1 MKTLIKNG
9 YLVDPANQVQAYLNL
24 VLENGKVTAVT
35 EDDAEARSFEMG
47 AARAKELNESG
58 HPCYDIPMGGASI
71 VGSVGFASGYVEF
84 EKQVQAMNLKVD
96 YIFHA
101 TGTGGTMAGL
111 AAGRKM
117 AQSDTKIISV
127 TVSPK
132 DEKYL
137 CKVEKL
143 ANDVLALVK
152 SPEKVDRS
160 EDLHMDTGYYAPGYE
175 QPNEAASE
183 AIRLLAR
190 TEGLFVDPVYTGK
203 ALAGL
208 IDYVRSGK
216 VPQGS
221 NVVFWH
227 TGGATALFAEREILG
242 KLY

>member
-1 MKTLIKNG
+1 
-9 YLVDPANQVQAYLNL
+9 
-24 VLENGKVTAVT
+24 
-35 EDDAEARSFEMG
+35 MG

-58 HPCYDIPMGGASI
+58 HPCYDIPMGGASV
-71 VGSVGFASGYVEF
+71 VGSVGFANGYVEF
-84 EKQVQAMNLKVD
+84 EKQVKAMNLNVD

-117 AQSDTKIISV
+117 AESDTKIISI

-137 CKVEKL
+137 RKVEKL
-143 ANDVLALVK
+143 ANDVLALIK
-152 SPEKVDRS
+152 SPAHVTIE

-203 ALAGL
+203 ALAYL
-208 IDYVRSGK
+208 IDYGLK
-216 VPQGS
+216 
-221 NVVFWH
+221 
-227 TGGATALFAEREILG
+227 
-242 KLY
+242 

>member
-1 MKTLIKNG
+1 M
-9 YLVDPANQVQAYLNL
+9 
-24 VLENGKVTAVT
+24 
-35 EDDAEARSFEMG
+35 AE
-47 AARAKELNESG
+47 
-58 HPCYDIPMGGASI
+58 
-71 VGSVGFASGYVEF
+71 
-84 EKQVQAMNLKVD
+84 
-96 YIFHA
+96 
-101 TGTGGTMAGL
+101 
-111 AAGRKM
+111 
-117 AQSDTKIISV
+117 SDTKIISI

-137 CKVEKL
+137 RKVEKL
-143 ANDVLALVK
+143 ANDVLALIK
-152 SPEKVDRS
+152 SPVHVTIE

-227 TGGATALFAEREILG
+227 TGGATALFAEHEILG